1 MANSQVYSSI
11 LSSRAA
17 KEIEDS
23 WNWYEDRQEGLGD
36 RFSKEVIDCIKK
48 IELHP
53 ERYAC
58 RHKAYRET
66 LIDIFPF
73 LIIYRINKKHK
84 TVMILSVFHASRNP
98 KKKYR
103 K

>member
-1 MANSQVYSSI
+1 MANSLVYSSI

-36 RFSKEVIDCIKK
+36 RFVKEVIDCIKK
-48 IELHP
+48 IELNP

-58 RHKAYRET
+58 RHKTYRET
-66 LIDIFPF
+66 LINIFPF
-73 LIIYRINKKHK
+73 SIIYRTNKKNIPNMMFQRHDISS
-84 TVMILSVFHASRNP
+84 T
-98 KKKYR
+98 
-103 K
+103 